1 MRTSPEATTTHDP
14 DELLTTREVA
24 GILKISEQHL
34 RQKIRRGEI
43 ISTRLSSGPRS
54 RYRIRR
60 SDLSSYLDAHSS
72 RHALAKAS

>member
-1 MRTSPEATTTHDP
+1 MPTSPEATTTHDP

-60 SDLSSYLDAHSS
+60 SDLSAYLDAHSS